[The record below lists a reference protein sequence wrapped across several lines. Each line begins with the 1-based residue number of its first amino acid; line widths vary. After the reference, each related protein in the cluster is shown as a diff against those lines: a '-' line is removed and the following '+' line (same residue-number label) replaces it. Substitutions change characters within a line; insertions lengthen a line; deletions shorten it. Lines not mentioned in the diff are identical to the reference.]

1 MIPVIDEVID
11 ELESNLSIKPLKKT
25 PNPLNEEANTQK
37 LAVAAEMIM
46 INNLKKNSTFF
57 L

>member
-1 MIPVIDEVID
+1 MIPVIDEVKD

-37 LAVAAEMIM
+37 LAVAAEMIK
-46 INNLKKNSTFF
+46 INKLKK
-57 L
+57 